1 MQSAHVFFLS
11 DSSLVAELRRQGRR
25 SPTALGGGKVR
36 IEKWPGK
43 VNIPGLVSGDGE
55 LVAAGT
61 LSPRVL

>member
-1 MQSAHVFFLS
+1 LI
-11 DSSLVAELRRQGRR
+11 AELRRQGRR